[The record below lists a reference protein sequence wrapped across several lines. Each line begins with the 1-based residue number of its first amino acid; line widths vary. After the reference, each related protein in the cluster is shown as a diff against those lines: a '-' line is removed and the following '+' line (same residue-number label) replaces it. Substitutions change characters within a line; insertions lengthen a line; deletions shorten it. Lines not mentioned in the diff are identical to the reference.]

1 MTISIQDFNK
11 NIKNKLAKDVA
22 EQLIKNDQVVM
33 LDDALVVSAMQTWY
47 CDQNRAKWSE
57 HTKKD
62 MRRLLQ
68 GVFKKAGILYK
79 NVE

>member
-11 NIKNKLAKDVA
+11 NIKNKLAADVA
-22 EQLIKNDQVVM
+22 KQLIDNEQVVM
-33 LDDALVVSAMQTWY
+33 INVELIVSAMQIWF
-47 CDQNRAKWSE
+47 CDQNRIKWSE

-68 GVFKKAGILYK
+68 GVFKKTGILYK